1 MAAFATIRLF
11 QAVCLGCCIEV
22 GDMTLGDAV
31 VAEEQLVEGLR
42 QVGPHG
48 FSQGIQIGLVIV
60 IGGLHCQRHMGVM
73 LGNELL
79 DPLHGGFETAHG
91 IMREQGN
98 QKQLGDP
105 LLGKLL
111 QSRANGRILIA
122 HGELNR

>member
-11 QAVCLGCCIEV
+11 QAVCLGSCIEV

-60 IGGLHCQRHMGVM
+60 IGSLHCQRHMGVSAWAM
-73 LGNELL
+73 SSLTRSTAVS
-79 DPLHGGFETAHG
+79 ETAHERQCRNKG
-91 IMREQGN
+91 IKSNWETPCWESFSKAEPMEGF
-98 QKQLGDP
+98 
-105 LLGKLL
+105 
-111 QSRANGRILIA
+111 
-122 HGELNR
+122 